1 MAFAKF
7 LDATLNFYDIKRKDQ
22 IHNSFSDTKIKNS
35 DLDPDSKWIATW
47 NDYLGGIKY
56 FLRWLYKCKIPKEKN
71 DDNGKRDVAAGPLD

>member
-7 LDATLNFYDIKRKDQ
+7 LDADLNFYDIKRKDQ
-22 IHNSFSDTKIKNS
+22 IIAFLDTKIKNS

-56 FLRWLYKCKIPKEKN
+56 FLRWLYNCKIPKEKN
-71 DDNGKRDVAAGPLD
+71 DDMGTR